1 MPTACGYGMNRILS
15 FARRRTDEFEAL
27 LAPHLKGL
35 YRLAYRLSGQRQDA
49 EDLVQDLL
57 TKLYPRRH
65 ALKSVEDL
73 RPWLTR
79 VLYNLH
85 IDAVRR
91 RQRSPLDH
99 AEEMQEDL
107 LSDPAYYPAHHP
119 EQHVEQVLLQ
129 RRLQLAVGNLN
140 ADQRVL
146 LALHD
151 MEGYTLQ
158 ELTQVLD
165 TPIGTLKS
173 RLHRARKAL
182 RAQLAREPFAVGE
195 RVNA

>member
-1 MPTACGYGMNRILS
+1 MDGIISLFSSRGRNE
-15 FARRRTDEFEAL
+15 EFETL
-27 LAPHLKGL
+27 LSPYLKGL

-57 TKLYPRRH
+57 TKLYPRWYELRE
-65 ALKSVEDL
+65 VENL
-73 RPWLTR
+73 RTWLAR

-85 IDAVRR
+85 IDAIRK

-99 AEEMQEDL
+99 AEEIHDDL
-107 LSDPAYYPAHHP
+107 FGDVMSQPVQHP

-129 RRLQLAVGNLN
+129 RRLQLAVSNLT
-140 ADQRVL
+140 ADQRTVL
-146 LALHD
+146 SLHD
-151 MEGYTLQ
+151 MEGYTLL
-158 ELTQVLD
+158 ELTHVLD

-182 RAQLAREPFAVGE
+182 REQLVKEPFAASE
-195 RVNA
+195 RVNG